1 MSEWKGLAAVDSI
14 RSLELEL
21 EAVKVGLKAQK
32 AIIDRHAG
40 AKDGSAAQLKALQA
54 VATAQRLEGSREELE
69 EALRDSKKSL
79 QKILDFW
86 YPAGTWQSKA
96 ASLAAFS
103 DLDYRAIAAKIG
115 ERPSRV
121 RSLVADVRRRLMA

>member
-1 MSEWKGLAAVDSI
+1 MSDWTGIAAVDSI
-14 RSLELEL
+14 RTLELEL
-21 EAVKVGLKAQK
+21 EAAKIGLKAQK

-54 VATAQRLEGSREELE
+54 VAAAQRLETRKAELE
-69 EALRDSKKSL
+69 GALRDSRESL
-79 QKILDFW
+79 QRVLDSW
-86 YPAGTWQSKA
+86 YPPGTWQNRA
-96 ASLAAFS
+96 ASLAALS
-103 DLDYRAIAAKIG
+103 DLDYQIIAAKIG